1 MSQPL
6 LPQLTHA
13 LHHPRALPALLRTLH
28 TRAPAT
34 SATLLSLLLSYLANA
49 AWLDYT
55 LYRSLGTGGLA
66 PGGVLGWLVHTF
78 CLRPLAMAR
87 GREIDAKALPL
98 ADGELMGGRM
108 TLEGLQ
114 ERGTRPRTFGLMPH
128 RQLEEGRKEGT
139 EEYQVRRPRGRAWGC
154 RQPPHQAREV
164 ADERGHTQAILA
176 HVNHLA
182 AHNTSLTRSLSVLEA
197 HTAPSLQ
204 VTHAPAASRATSL
217 SQLFLSGLHA
227 PRSDASSA
235 SREFAHLHAHDGS
248 MHVVLA
254 PQDAALLLERRWG
267 ELHRLAGVA
276 YRGSWWPPVWLPL
289 PISAAARWA
298 YLHDKARKGEK
309 AKILP
314 PTYCLV
320 YAPRSR
326 EEVESVKMVLNAA
339 ATFALGHPPQL

>member
-1 MSQPL
+1 MVG
-6 LPQLTHA
+6 
-13 LHHPRALPALLRTLH
+13 
-28 TRAPAT
+28 
-34 SATLLSLLLSYLANA
+34 LSL
-49 AWLDYT
+49 
-55 LYRSLGTGGLA
+55 A
-66 PGGVLGWLVHTF
+66 PH
-78 CLRPLAMAR
+78 
-87 GREIDAKALPL
+87 
-98 ADGELMGGRM
+98 
-108 TLEGLQ
+108 
-114 ERGTRPRTFGLMPH
+114 
-128 RQLEEGRKEGT
+128 QLESWLTKGPT
-139 EEYQVRRPRGRAWGC
+139 Q
-154 RQPPHQAREV
+154 
-164 ADERGHTQAILA
+164 QAILA
-176 HVNHLA
+176 HLDHLA
-182 AHNTSLTRSLSVLEA
+182 SHNASLLRSLSVLEA

-204 VTHAPAASRATSL
+204 VTHAPPASRATSL

-276 YRGSWWPPVWLPL
+276 YRGSWWPPVWLPM
-289 PISAAARWA
+289 PISAAARWT
-298 YLHDKARKGEK
+298 YLHDKARKGAK